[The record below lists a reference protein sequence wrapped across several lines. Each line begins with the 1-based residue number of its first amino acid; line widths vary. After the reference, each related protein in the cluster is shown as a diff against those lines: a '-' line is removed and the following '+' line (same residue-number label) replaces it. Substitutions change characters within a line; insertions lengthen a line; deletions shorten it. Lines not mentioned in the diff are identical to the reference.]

1 MRMSVLLVIIL
12 IVNENRVLAFKSEC
26 QAPIAVHLHRPMVFQ
41 IAAQGV
47 QFPSRSVHVPC
58 RPGAI
63 QLKELNRQF
72 GGMGRLNSSFA
83 SGQEESFDAGV
94 PEALNHVY
102 SVARHYSAVKRLREE
117 VMGQF

>member
-1 MRMSVLLVIIL
+1 
-12 IVNENRVLAFKSEC
+12 
-26 QAPIAVHLHRPMVFQ
+26 MVFQ

-72 GGMGRLNSSFA
+72 GGVGRLNSSFA
-83 SGQEESFDAGV
+83 SGREESFDAGV